1 MAPSIRACAHQL
13 IELVDKVGDDVRA
26 KEDAINDAMREL
38 LALPGLDTMVATP
51 VRADMHS
58 GIGWIYYDGDVRI
71 VRGIM
76 PAGMHLD
83 PHNHGGWNLF
93 GIYRGA
99 VHYRSYRRVDDRSIR
114 YHAELALVEDR
125 VMRDGDVTV
134 LPGPPHDIHSVIGL
148 APQTTTLLVAR
159 GAFAPAREQYF
170 PERNAYLVFE
180 GDGLDA
186 ARD

>member
-13 IELVDKVGDDVRA
+13 IELVDKVGNDVLA
-26 KEDAINDAMREL
+26 EEAAINDAMREL
-38 LALPGLDTMVATP
+38 LALPALDTMVATP
-51 VRADMHS
+51 VRADTHS

-71 VRGIM
+71 VRGVM
-76 PAGMHLD
+76 PAGMHLY

-93 GIYRGA
+93 GVYRGA
-99 VHYRSYRRVDDRSIR
+99 VHYRSYRRVDDGSIP

-134 LPGPPHDIHSVIGL
+134 LPGPPHDIHGVIGL
-148 APQTTTLLVAR
+148 APSTTTILVAR
-159 GAFAPAREQYF
+159 GFFAPAREQYD
-170 PERNAYLVFE
+170 PDRNTYLVFQ

-186 ARD
+186 VKR